1 MSVDLATAVDRFARE
16 AFFYDGPPLDRHTRL
31 IEAGVIDSTGV
42 LELVGFLEQ
51 RFGVMIEDREISPE
65 HLGSVARIEALVKR
79 KQRGPVP
86 EAATGGRRPARRAE
100 PPGAG

>member
-42 LELVGFLEQ
+42 LELVSFLEQ
-51 RFGVMIEDREISPE
+51 RCGVTIADREISPE
-65 HLGSVARIEALVKR
+65 HLGSIARIEALVARKR
-79 KQRGPVP
+79 GSGPGEGPVS
-86 EAATGGRRPARRAE
+86 RRAGPGAA